1 MSEHVGKSF
10 EVPTSG
16 GEMIKAVIIADI
28 KWDMD
33 RYAVVA
39 YQQQNYPNVFLWHW
53 NSVERLIG
61 CEVEED
67 NA

>member
-1 MSEHVGKSF
+1 MSGHVGKSF
-10 EVPTSG
+10 QLPTTG
-16 GEMIKAVIIADI
+16 GEFVTAVILADI

-39 YQQQNYPNVFLWHW
+39 YEQQTYPNVFLWHW
-53 NSVERLIG
+53 NSVEQLIG

-67 NA
+67 ND

>member
-1 MSEHVGKSF
+1 MSGHVGKSF
-10 EVPTSG
+10 QLPTIG
-16 GEMIKAVIIADI
+16 GEFVTAVILADI

-39 YQQQNYPNVFLWHW
+39 YEQQTYPNVFLWHW
-53 NSVERLIG
+53 NSVEQLIV

-67 NA
+67 ND